1 MLSNVQVPCCSLHL
15 DEGGGRRSAGQRREP
30 TEADALDKLC
40 LSSVLRLIQIFNTAL
55 QDLKKICRIRG
66 CKPGPVRYIDPPC
79 TESCIQF
86 PNY

>member
-1 MLSNVQVPCCSLHL
+1 MPSNVQVPCCSLHL
-15 DEGGGRRSAGQRREP
+15 DGGGARQRRERA
-30 TEADALDKLC
+30 EADALDKLC

-66 CKPGPVRYIDPPC
+66 CKPGPVRYIDPAC

>member
-15 DEGGGRRSAGQRREP
+15 DGGGAPSRSLQEQI
-30 TEADALDKLC
+30 EADALDKLC
-40 LSSVLRLIQIFNTAL
+40 LSSVLRLVQIFNTAL

-66 CKPGPVRYIDPPC
+66 CKPGPVRYIDPAC